1 MEKETKESQF
11 KVNYLRMRNSLA
23 PVKVFF
29 TFFFLSVKGGKNEI
43 NIHYLCYIWPQ
54 IAGAPTTA
62 EKFT

>member
-1 MEKETKESQF
+1 MEKVTKESQF
-11 KVNYLRMRNSLA
+11 KENYLRTRNSLA
-23 PVKVFF
+23 PVKVFLI
-29 TFFFLSVKGGKNEI
+29 FFLSVKGGKNEI